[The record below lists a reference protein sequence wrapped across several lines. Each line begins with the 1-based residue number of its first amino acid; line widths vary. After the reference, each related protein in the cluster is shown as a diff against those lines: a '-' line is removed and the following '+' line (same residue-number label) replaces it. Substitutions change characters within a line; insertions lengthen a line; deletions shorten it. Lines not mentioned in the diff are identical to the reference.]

1 LLNNEHVIVSVSG
14 KKVDLDN
21 SHLNNLP
28 PEAAALLANM
38 KSTAVQQVLPPEAAA
53 LLANMQSQSFKNTSS
68 QPSSSLPPEAAALFS
83 QMQVQKEPKG
93 KETATGKIPDEVAH
107 LLEDIQKAQLKSKVS
122 ETSRDLSP
130 IISDLPP
137 NVGSALVRS
146 RSKELEEL
154 LQKRDALEE
163 IKNTQN
169 QDPSKK
175 FIIHESGV
183 ALGITLGQTTQKEAE
198 EIMKNYSKLGNQD
211 EGNSSMAFYP
221 DITVTL
227 LYNEDMLVRE
237 MVFGNKYKGETLKG
251 LKSGDSVERAI
262 EIYGQPRMK
271 TARGAI
277 WNKFGIFSQS
287 GYVESIRIQF

>member
-1 LLNNEHVIVSVSG
+1 MLNNEQVIVSVGG
-14 KKVDLDN
+14 KKIDLGSSD
-21 SHLNNLP
+21 LNNLP

-38 KSTAVQQVLPPEAAA
+38 QGQAFLNNTPSPIQQA
-53 LLANMQSQSFKNTSS
+53 
-68 QPSSSLPPEAAALFS
+68 LPPEAAALFS
-83 QMQVQKEPKG
+83 QMQNQTEVKG
-93 KETATGKIPDEVAH
+93 KETASGKVPDEVAH
-107 LLEDIQKAQLKSKVS
+107 LLGDIQKAQLKSQVS
-122 ETSRDLSP
+122 ETSRDLTP
-130 IISDLPP
+130 IIADLPP
-137 NVGSALVRS
+137 NIGSALVRS

-163 IKNTQN
+163 IKTTQT

-175 FIIHESGV
+175 YLIHESGV

-251 LKSGDSVERAI
+251 LKSGDSVDRAI

-277 WNKFGIFSQS
+277 WNKFGIFSQG